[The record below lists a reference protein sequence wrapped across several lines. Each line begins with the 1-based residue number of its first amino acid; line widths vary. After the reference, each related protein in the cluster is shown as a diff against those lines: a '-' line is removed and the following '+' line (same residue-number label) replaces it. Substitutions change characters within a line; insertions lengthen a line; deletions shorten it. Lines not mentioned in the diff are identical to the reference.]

1 MKRWNKGLCVFL
13 SCAVIALC
21 GCASLGDWVGG
32 LSVSEDG
39 RISGRWESTGSEA
52 TENVTAIALAGAA
65 ALGVPFAYP
74 VQRALRRRRDA
85 TRKIKDYLETRDEA
99 ANGGA
104 AKG

>member
-74 VQRALRRRRDA
+74 VQRALRRRRDNRA
-85 TRKIKDYLETRDEA
+85 MREHLRTRDEA
-99 ANGGA
+99 ANGSA